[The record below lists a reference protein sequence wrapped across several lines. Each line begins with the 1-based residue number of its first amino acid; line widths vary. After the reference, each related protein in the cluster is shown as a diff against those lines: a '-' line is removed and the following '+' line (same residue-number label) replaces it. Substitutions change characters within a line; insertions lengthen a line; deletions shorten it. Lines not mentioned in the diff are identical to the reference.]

1 MTRTVNGSTTHAG
14 QRRQSL
20 IEAAY
25 QSIAQEGLKG
35 LRTRD
40 VAAQVGMT
48 HATLHYYFPTK
59 EALIEAVADYAV
71 FQKLLVDVPYDNQE
85 GSPRERLH
93 QFLITLQHN
102 IREEPTHFLVLYE
115 LARYTRQCPAIR
127 EIFQRQ
133 TFHPSWHRFMATLLD
148 EGIRQREF
156 RADLNAEDGASI
168 LMMFILG
175 LGTSLLMPVP
185 GDPEQM
191 IQQIEH
197 WLIG

>member
-1 MTRTVNGSTTHAG
+1 MTRTVNGSTTHADK
-14 QRRQSL
+14 RRQSL

-40 VAAQVGMT
+40 VAAWAGIT

-71 FQKLLVDVPYDNQE
+71 FQGLLVDIPRGNQE
-85 GSPRERLH
+85 DAPGARLH
-93 QFLITLQHN
+93 QFLMTLQHN
-102 IREEPTHFLVLYE
+102 LREEPTHFLVLYE
-115 LARYTRQCPAIR
+115 LARYARQCPTIR

-133 TFHPSWHRFMATLLD
+133 TFHPSWHRFLASLLD
-148 EGIRQREF
+148 EGIRQGAF
-156 RADLNAEDGASI
+156 RADLNPEDGASI
-168 LMMFILG
+168 VMTFILG
-175 LGTSLLMPVP
+175 LGMSLLVPVP

-191 IQQIEH
+191 IQQLEQ
-197 WLIG
+197 WLMG